1 MRQEVAHLIGAHP
14 QAHWSKLLADAD
26 CCVTPVL
33 NVQEAQS
40 LPHFVARGMWVQ
52 VQTSQGERV
61 TQMAMPV
68 QMTDYVFQVQR
79 SAPSQGQHTEEVLQ
93 EAGWDATAI
102 AQWRAQ
108 KVVA

>member
-1 MRQEVAHLIGAHP
+1 
-14 QAHWSKLLADAD
+14 LADAD

-33 NVQEAQS
+33 NVQEAQT
-40 LPHFVARGMWVQ
+40 LPHFVARGMWVEVETAPGQ
-52 VQTSQGERV
+52 HM

-68 QMTDYVFQVQR
+68 QMSDYVFEVRR
-79 SAPSQGQHTEEVLQ
+79 SAPAQGQHTDEVLR

-102 AQWRAQ
+102 AQWRAH